1 MPFDPNDYPLGREHQ
16 ARLMRQAQRDHLAR
30 EARADSIRRA
40 IPGSKRL
47 TFAVVAITLTVM
59 LFIGLQYG
67 LV

>member
-1 MPFDPNDYPLGREHQ
+1 MPFDPNDYPLGKEYQTRI
-16 ARLMRQAQRDHLAR
+16 MRQAQQDLLAR
-30 EARADSIRRA
+30 EVRAGSLRRA
-40 IPGSKRL
+40 IPGRKRL